1 MKLILHSF
9 LGILTAFCLM
19 FILLITSIEAVCYW
33 TPDYYE
39 NEYAKYQVLNHLPS
53 MTMEDLLEVTE
64 EMMDYLRGN
73 RKDLHVWTTMGG
85 EVREFFTEREIAHM
99 EDVHVLFMAAIFLRR
114 ICLMLIFTF
123 ILAIYFTKGKLR
135 KILPQSIFFGTLIFF
150 AAAAGLGWI
159 ISTDFSKYFVLFHH
173 IFFDND
179 LWILDPSADMLI
191 NIVPEPF
198 FMDTAFRILITFGIL
213 AVLVLVLS
221 FFFMK
226 KNKKSA
232 PLVLALAILT
242 STGFSAPSYAQVPW
256 PECSGIQ
263 ADGGILIDASSGA
276 VLYEKNADHAYY
288 PASITKILTALI
300 IIENCD
306 MNEIVTFSDNAVN
319 NVESGSSNMGALVGD
334 QLTVRDCLYG
344 LMLASANEAA
354 NALAEHY
361 AGSIEAFTQIM
372 NEKARELGCTGS
384 NFANPSGLNNENHY
398 TTARDMAC
406 ITKAAIKNP
415 VFVEIDGS
423 LYWKHAPI
431 KRYPDPED
439 PHNVVYAHHGML
451 KKNDSRYYPGAFAGK
466 TGYTSLAGNTLV
478 TCAQKNNM
486 TLIAVILNG
495 HQTHYQDT
503 KTLFNYG
510 FKNFKS
516 IQVSEYD
523 HSYTSIEN
531 DMTIS
536 GLTASPISTL
546 SMSEDCYITLPQSAD
561 FHEVQ
566 TELHY
571 ELDSS
576 APEDSIAQI
585 SYQYNGRS
593 IGSAY
598 LTIKKTQDIS
608 SILETNAG
616 ILPLEESITIPEPT
630 TKALDPQTEREQET
644 FHAIFNES
652 ENLDEPLKIQ
662 IPSAF
667 WVAVGLTIILS
678 TFITVAVLLKIHKE
692 KKEEEQQYIFREK
705 RKKRLHEIGFS
716 QNDFDR
722 IVNKQKSRKNR
733 PFH

>member
-99 EDVHVLFMAAIFLRR
+99 EDVHGLFMAAIFLRR

-232 PLVLALAILT
+232 SLVLALAILT

-630 TKALDPQTEREQET
+630 TKALDPQTEREQGT

-667 WVAVGLTIILS
+667 WVAVGFTIILS

>member
-99 EDVHVLFMAAIFLRR
+99 EDVHGLFMAAIFLRR

-123 ILAIYFTKGKLR
+123 IFAIYFTKGKLR

-198 FMDTAFRILITFGIL
+198 FMDTAFRILITFGTS

-242 STGFSAPSYAQVPW
+242 SAGFSAPSYAQVPW

-630 TKALDPQTEREQET
+630 TKALDPQTEREQGT

-678 TFITVAVLLKIHKE
+678 TFITVAVLLKIYKE